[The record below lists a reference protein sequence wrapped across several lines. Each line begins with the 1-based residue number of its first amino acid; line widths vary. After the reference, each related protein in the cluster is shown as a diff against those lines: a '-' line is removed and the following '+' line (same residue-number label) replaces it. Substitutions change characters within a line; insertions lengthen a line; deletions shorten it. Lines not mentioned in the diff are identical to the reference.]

1 MISAEVARL
10 LAQLSDETRRQI
22 GILVGRRGSI
32 ETVIVGD
39 QKGLTIPDL
48 SRSRTGIL
56 RLRGLR
62 LIHTHLQGEPL
73 TEEDLT
79 DLALLRLDMMAA
91 LTVNRNGDPGLI
103 YSAHLLPDNRE
114 KKAWEVDA
122 PVPLGQWDIDF
133 LRWIQ
138 SLEEEFQRGQ
148 RSIALNASQEKAIL
162 LSVGRENREALE
174 NSMEELKDLAESS
187 GVFVVDAIIQ
197 RPMQLSPTT
206 LMGEGK
212 LKELLVKCMQRG
224 VDLIIFDQNLTPGQ
238 MANISDST
246 ELRVID
252 RTQLILDIFAQR
264 AHTQEGKVQV
274 ELAQLKYLL
283 PRLAKKTLALSRL
296 TGGIGG
302 RGPGETKLEIDRRRV
317 RERIHLLERELKK
330 LGERREQRRGLRRKT
345 RIPVLSII
353 GYTNAGKTT
362 LFNLLTGSRF
372 HVEEKLFAT
381 LDTATKR
388 LRCRTILP
396 SGSKAREVVI
406 TDTVGLIT
414 NLPKDL
420 MVAFRPT
427 FDELHE
433 SDVLIH
439 LVDISNPRFPAHIEA
454 VHQILLELELDL
466 IPRLL
471 VFNKED
477 RLHRE
482 EAKALCEKY
491 GGVLI
496 SALQPESLGKFFLAL
511 ERKLWE
517 GRGSSKDSYKEASPI
532 SYNVRLTNE
541 DSDDISNKN
550 LVTGAR

>member
-1 MISAEVARL
+1 M
-10 LAQLSDETRRQI
+10 
-22 GILVGRRGSI
+22 GRRGSI

-39 QKGLTIPDL
+39 QKGITIPDL
-48 SRSRTGIL
+48 SRYRTGIL

-79 DLALLRLDMMAA
+79 DLALLRLDMMVA
-91 LTVNRNGDPGLI
+91 LTVHQNGSPGLI

-114 KKAWEVDA
+114 RKIWEVN
-122 PVPLGQWDIDF
+122 PPMPLGQWDIDF

-148 RSIALNASQEKAIL
+148 RSIPLKGSQEKAIL
-162 LSVGRENREALE
+162 LSVGRENRYVLE
-174 NSMEELKDLAESS
+174 DSMEELKDLAESS
-187 GVFVVDAIIQ
+187 GIFVMETIIQ
-197 RPMQLSPTT
+197 RPTQLSSTT

-212 LKELLVKCMQRG
+212 LKELLVKCMQQG

-238 MANISDST
+238 MATISDLT

-317 RERIHLLERELKK
+317 RERIHLLEKELKK
-330 LGERREQRRGLRRKT
+330 LAQRREQRRGLRRKT

-362 LFNLLTGSRF
+362 LFNLLTGSHF

-381 LDTATKR
+381 LDTATRR
-388 LRCRTILP
+388 LRCRTFLP
-396 SGSKAREVVI
+396 IGRNVREVVI
-406 TDTVGLIT
+406 TDTVGLIR

-439 LVDISNPRFPAHIEA
+439 LVDGSNPRFA
-454 VHQILLELELDL
+454 VHMVAVDQILLELGLHH

-477 RLHRE
+477 RLGRE
-482 EAKALCEKY
+482 EVRALCEKY
-491 GGVLI
+491 GGVSI
-496 SALQPESLGKFFLAL
+496 SALRPETLGDFFVAL

-517 GRGSSKDSYKEASPI
+517 GRGFSQNGDKLNPLSAGRDLST
-532 SYNVRLTNE
+532 RLR
-541 DSDDISNKN
+541 
-550 LVTGAR
+550 TGSEGLLSVDPEQGFFPAR

>member
-1 MISAEVARL
+1 M
-10 LAQLSDETRRQI
+10 
-22 GILVGRRGSI
+22 
-32 ETVIVGD
+32 VGD
-39 QKGLTIPDL
+39 QKGITIPDL
-48 SRSRTGIL
+48 SRYRTGIL

-79 DLALLRLDMMAA
+79 DLALLRLDMMVA
-91 LTVNRNGDPGLI
+91 LTVNQNGHPGLI

-114 KKAWEVDA
+114 KKAWEVD
-122 PVPLGQWDIDF
+122 PPIPLGEWDIDF

-138 SLEEEFQRGQ
+138 SLEDEFQRGQ
-148 RSIALNASQEKAIL
+148 RSIALKASQDKAIL
-162 LSVGRENREALE
+162 VSVGRENREALE

-187 GVFVVDAIIQ
+187 GVFVVDSIIQ

-206 LMGEGK
+206 LMGAGK

-238 MANISDST
+238 MATISDLT

-317 RERIHLLERELKK
+317 RERIHLLERELKR

-362 LFNLLTGSRF
+362 LFNLLTGSQF

-381 LDTATKR
+381 LDTTTRR
-388 LRCRTILP
+388 LRCRTFLP
-396 SGSKAREVVI
+396 IGSKVREVVI
-406 TDTVGLIT
+406 TDTVGLIR
-414 NLPKDL
+414 NLPQEL
-420 MVAFRPT
+420 VVAFRPT

-454 VHQILLELELDL
+454 VHQILLELELNL

-477 RLHRE
+477 RLDRE
-482 EAKALCEKY
+482 EAEALCEKY
-491 GGVLI
+491 GGVSI
-496 SALQPESLGKFFLAL
+496 SALRPESLGKFFLAL

-517 GRGSSKDSYKEASPI
+517 GRGSSRD

-541 DSDDISNKN
+541 DSFDISNSH

>member
-1 MISAEVARL
+1 
-10 LAQLSDETRRQI
+10 
-22 GILVGRRGSI
+22 
-32 ETVIVGD
+32 
-39 QKGLTIPDL
+39 
-48 SRSRTGIL
+48 
-56 RLRGLR
+56 
-62 LIHTHLQGEPL
+62 
-73 TEEDLT
+73 
-79 DLALLRLDMMAA
+79 
-91 LTVNRNGDPGLI
+91 
-103 YSAHLLPDNRE
+103 
-114 KKAWEVDA
+114 
-122 PVPLGQWDIDF
+122 
-133 LRWIQ
+133 
-138 SLEEEFQRGQ
+138 
-148 RSIALNASQEKAIL
+148 
-162 LSVGRENREALE
+162 
-174 NSMEELKDLAESS
+174 LKDLAESS

-206 LMGEGK
+206 LMGKGK
-212 LKELLVKCMQRG
+212 LKELLVKCMQQG

-238 MANISDST
+238 MATISDLT

-317 RERIHLLERELKK
+317 RERIHLLEKELKK
-330 LGERREQRRGLRRKT
+330 LRERREQRRGLRRKT
-345 RIPVLSII
+345 RIPVISII

-362 LFNLLTGSRF
+362 LFNLLTGSQF

-381 LDTATKR
+381 LDTATRR
-388 LRCRTILP
+388 LRCRTFLP
-396 SGSKAREVVI
+396 IGSNVREVVI
-406 TDTVGLIT
+406 TDTVGLIR

-439 LVDISNPRFPAHIEA
+439 LIDISNPRFPSHIET
-454 VHQILLELELDL
+454 VHQVLAELELDL

-471 VFNKED
+471 VFNKQD
-477 RLHRE
+477 RLDRE
-482 EAKALCEKY
+482 EVEALCQKY
-491 GGVLI
+491 GGVSI
-496 SALQPESLGKFFLAL
+496 SAIRPESLGEFFPAL

-517 GRGSSKDSYKEASPI
+517 GRGSSQD

-541 DSDDISNKN
+541 DSFDISNKN

>member
-1 MISAEVARL
+1 MTG
-10 LAQLSDETRRQI
+10 LSNEIRRQI
-22 GILVGRRGSI
+22 GILVGRRGSV

-39 QKGLTIPDL
+39 QRGITIPDL
-48 SRSRTGIL
+48 SRYRTGIL

-79 DLALLRLDMMAA
+79 DLALLRLDMMVA
-91 LTVNRNGDPGLI
+91 LAVNENGHPGLI
-103 YSAHLLPDNRE
+103 YTAHLLPDNRE
-114 KKAWEVDA
+114 KRVWEVN
-122 PVPLGQWDIDF
+122 PPIPLTQWDVDF
-133 LRWIQ
+133 LPWIQ

-148 RSIALNASQEKAIL
+148 RSIPLKGSREKAIL
-162 LSVGRENREALE
+162 ISVGKESRDALE
-174 NSMEELKDLAESS
+174 GSMEELRELAESS
-187 GVFVVDAIIQ
+187 GVFVVDSIIQ
-197 RPMQLSPTT
+197 RPQQISATT

-238 MANISDST
+238 MAAISDLT

-317 RERIHLLERELKK
+317 RDRIHFLEKELKK
-330 LGERREQRRGLRRKT
+330 LGRRREQRRGLRRKT
-345 RIPVLSII
+345 GTPVLSII

-362 LFNLLTGSRF
+362 FFNLLTKSQC
-372 HVEEKLFAT
+372 HVEERLFAT
-381 LDTATKR
+381 LDTATRR
-388 LRCRTILP
+388 LRCRTLLP
-396 SGSKAREVVI
+396 IGNKVREVVV
-406 TDTVGLIT
+406 TDTVGLIK

-427 FDELHE
+427 FDELQE
-433 SDVLIH
+433 SDMLIH
-439 LVDISNPRFPAHIEA
+439 LVDMSNPNLHDHIET
-454 VHQILLELELDL
+454 VHTILTELELGH

-477 RLHRE
+477 RLNRE
-482 EAKALCEKY
+482 EAEVLCKKY
-491 GGVLI
+491 NGVSI
-496 SALQPESLGKFFLAL
+496 SALQPESIGRFFLAL
-511 ERKLWE
+511 GKKLWE
-517 GRGSSKDSYKEASPI
+517 GNANNPNSYP
-532 SYNVRLTNE
+532 VRLTNE
-541 DSDDISNKN
+541 DSFDISNKN
-550 LVTGAR
+550 LLLGVR